1 MNKFSQQLQNRLNA
15 MPGIKEL
22 LSSASTHRLRKDYRF
37 SLKQQWQFPETT
49 MLYVAACGVLGMF
62 SAVFMLSNDVKS
74 PVIWGAWAA
83 VLVSSGLWWL
93 KFGRGVLKAGHE
105 WHEKAASLGLGGYH
119 LNAEFEE
126 ASYTL
131 KLEAIEACTK
141 LGATSAQ
148 IQQLY
153 AIAKDC
159 DLPKQ
164 WWWELKRCSEEYP
177 KNEIHQKQ
185 KEVEQ
190 QQVVEREMLS
200 RLKIQAHTN
209 SH

>member
-1 MNKFSQQLQNRLNA
+1 MNKFAQQLQHRLNA
-15 MPGIKEL
+15 MPAVKEL
-22 LSSASTHRLRKDYRF
+22 LTSSSTQRLRKDYRF
-37 SLKQQWQFPETT
+37 SVKQLWDYPEMR
-49 MLYVAACGVLGMF
+49 MLYAAACVMF
-62 SAVFMLSNDVKS
+62 GSLSAIFMLSYGVKS
-74 PVIWGAWAA
+74 PVIWGGWAA
-83 VLVSSGLWWL
+83 VFVSSGLWWL

-105 WHEKAASLGLGGYH
+105 WHEKAASLGLGAYH

-131 KLEAIEACTK
+131 KLEVIEACTK
-141 LGATSAQ
+141 LGGTSAQ

-164 WWWELKRCSEEYP
+164 WWWELKWCSEEYP

-200 RLKIQAHTN
+200 HLKIQAHTN